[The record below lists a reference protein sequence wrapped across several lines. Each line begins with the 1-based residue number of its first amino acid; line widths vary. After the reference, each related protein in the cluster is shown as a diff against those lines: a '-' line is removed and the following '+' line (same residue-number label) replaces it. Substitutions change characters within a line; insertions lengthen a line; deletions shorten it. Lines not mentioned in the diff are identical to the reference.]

1 MQFVANM
8 APVRFLRNIS
18 ENGDRTEERSRAV
31 ERLEDGVEVLGGGKG
46 EDEVNSRAHLFRST
60 FDCSMSSSVEI
71 RLTIQPFIRE
81 S

>member
-1 MQFVANM
+1 M
-8 APVRFLRNIS
+8 
-18 ENGDRTEERSRAV
+18 

-46 EDEVNSRAHLFRST
+46 EDEVNSREHLFRST
-60 FDCSMSSSVEI
+60 FDCSMSSGVEI